1 MLHTLRAA
9 SLMRDIPDFPEPGIV
24 FKDITP
30 VLADADAFNEV
41 LDQTTVAAR
50 EMGAEGIIGIESRGF
65 IFGAPVA
72 NRLHTGFIPVRKPG
86 KLPHSTIAVDYS
98 LEYGKNILEIHTD
111 ALFHG
116 QKVVIIDDVLATG
129 GTAAASAELV
139 EQLGGVVAGYVFI
152 VELSFLK
159 GREKLDKYPVRSLII
174 Y

>member
-1 MLHTLRAA
+1 
-9 SLMRDIPDFPEPGIV
+9 MRDIPDFPEPGIT

-50 EMGAEGIIGIESRGF
+50 EMGAQGIIGIESRGF

-86 KLPHSTIAVDYS
+86 KLPYSTIAIDYA
-98 LEYGKNILEIHTD
+98 LEYGKNVLEIHTD
-111 ALFHG
+111 AVFHG

-129 GTAAASAELV
+129 GTAAAAAALV
-139 EQLGGVVAGYVFI
+139 ERLGGVVAGYVFI
-152 VELSFLK
+152 VELSFLN
-159 GREKLDKYPVRSLII
+159 GREKLEGYPVHTLLT

>member
-1 MLHTLRAA
+1 MPHTLRAA
-9 SLMRDIPDFPEPGIV
+9 SLMRDIPDFPEPGIT

-50 EMGAEGIIGIESRGF
+50 EMGAQGIIGIESRGF

-86 KLPHSTIAVDYS
+86 KLPYSTIAIDYA
-98 LEYGKNILEIHTD
+98 LEYGKNVLEIHTD
-111 ALFHG
+111 AVFHG

-129 GTAAASAELV
+129 GTAAAAAALV
-139 EQLGGVVAGYVFI
+139 ERLGGVVAGYVFI
-152 VELSFLK
+152 VELSFLN
-159 GREKLDKYPVRSLII
+159 GREKLEGYPVHTLLT

>member
-1 MLHTLRAA
+1 MLYPLRAE
-9 SLMRDIPDFPEPGIV
+9 SLMRDIPDFPEPGII

-41 LDQTTVAAR
+41 LDRTTVAAR
-50 EMGAEGIIGIESRGF
+50 EMGAQGIIGIESRGF

-86 KLPHSTIAVDYS
+86 KLPYSTIAIDYS
-98 LEYGKNILEIHTD
+98 LEYGKNVLEIHTD

-139 EQLGGVVAGYVFI
+139 EQLGGVVAGFIFI
-152 VELSFLK
+152 VELSFLG
-159 GREKLDKYPVRSLII
+159 GRAKLEKYPVHSLIT

>member
-9 SLMRDIPDFPEPGIV
+9 SLMRDIPDFPEPGVV

-30 VLADADAFNEV
+30 LLADADAFNEV

-50 EMGAEGIIGIESRGF
+50 EMGAQGIIGIESRGF

-98 LEYGKNILEIHTD
+98 LEYGTNILEIHTD

-116 QKVVIIDDVLATG
+116 QRVVIIDDVLATG

-139 EQLGGVVAGYVFI
+139 EKLGGIVAGYVFI

-159 GREKLDKYPVRSLII
+159 GREKLEKYPVQALIT